1 MCIVPPLMKKRPL
14 FIGLLTLFLVGGI
27 SFFLLEFPDTSLL
40 KTHYPVIFT
49 KGFQKPKVF
58 FVKNR
63 PLQWVSLNDV
73 SEKTLGAILVSEDWA
88 FYHHKGLDPNQIKK
102 ALEINWKKG
111 RFVRG
116 ASTIT
121 QQVVRNV
128 FLTKDK
134 NLWRKFKEII
144 LALRLEKDLSK
155 NKILEIYLNIAE
167 WGNGL
172 YGIGPASQYYFT
184 KHPSELTAKEGAFLA
199 VLLPSPRKYS
209 QTFKEQG
216 LTEFAFNRIDN
227 ILQKMAQAQY
237 LTLEEY
243 EVETSEPLTLN

>member
-1 MCIVPPLMKKRPL
+1 MKKKTL
-14 FIGLLTLFLVGGI
+14 FIVLVLLLLGGGI
-27 SFFLLEFPDTSLL
+27 SFFLLQFPDTRLL

-63 PLQWVSLNDV
+63 PPQWVSLSDV

-88 FYHHKGLDPNQIKK
+88 FYHHNGLDPNQIKK

-121 QQVVRNV
+121 QQVVRNI

-144 LALRLEKDLSK
+144 LALRLEKELSK

-167 WGNGL
+167 WGNGI
-172 YGIGPASQYYFT
+172 YGIGPASHYYFN
-184 KHPSELTAKEGAFLA
+184 KHPAELTAREGAFLA
-199 VLLPSPRKYS
+199 VLLPSPKKYS
-209 QTFKEQG
+209 RTFKEQG
-216 LTEFAFNRIDN
+216 LTEFAFNRMDD
-227 ILQKMAQAQY
+227 ILRKMTQAQ
-237 LTLEEY
+237 
-243 EVETSEPLTLN
+243 

>member
-1 MCIVPPLMKKRPL
+1 MKKK
-14 FIGLLTLFLVGGI
+14 TLFLIVLPLLLLGGI
-27 SFFLLEFPDTSLL
+27 VFFLLELPDTSLL
-40 KTHYPVIFT
+40 KKHYPVIFT
-49 KGFQKPKVF
+49 RGFQRPKVF

-63 PLQWVSLNDV
+63 PLHWISLNEV

-88 FYHHKGLDPNQIKK
+88 FYHHNGLDPNQIKK

-128 FLTKDK
+128 FLSKDK
-134 NLWRKFKEII
+134 NLWRKFKEVI

-155 NKILEIYLNIAE
+155 NKILEIYLNMAE

-172 YGIGPASQYYFT
+172 YGIGPASEYYFS

-199 VLLPSPRKYS
+199 VLLPSPKKYS
-209 QTFKEQG
+209 RTFKEQG
-216 LTEFAFNRIDN
+216 LTEFAFNRMDD

-237 LTLEEY
+237 LTNEEY
-243 EVETSEPLTLN
+243 EIEKAEPLILN

>member
-1 MCIVPPLMKKRPL
+1 MALLM
-14 FIGLLTLFLVGGI
+14 LLLVVGT

-63 PLQWVSLNDV
+63 PLHWVSLNEV
-73 SEKTLGAILVSEDWA
+73 SDKILGAILVSEDWA

-144 LALRLEKDLSK
+144 LALRLEKELSK

-172 YGIGPASQYYFT
+172 YGIDLASQYYFS
-184 KHPSELTAKEGAFLA
+184 KHPYELTAREGAFLA
-199 VLLPSPRKYS
+199 VLLPSPKKYS
-209 QTFKEQG
+209 RTFKEQG
-216 LTEFAFNRIDN
+216 LTEFAFHRMND
-227 ILQKMAQAQY
+227 ILQKMTQAQY
-237 LTLEEY
+237 LTPEEY
-243 EVETSEPLTLN
+243 EEEVSEPLVLN

>member
-1 MCIVPPLMKKRPL
+1 MKKKTL
-14 FIGLLTLFLVGGI
+14 FIVLVLLLLGGGI
-27 SFFLLEFPDTSLL
+27 SFFLLEFPDTNLL

-49 KGFQKPKVF
+49 KGFQRPKVF

-63 PLQWVSLNDV
+63 PLQWVSLTDV

-88 FYHHKGLDPNQIKK
+88 FYHHNGLDPNQIKK

-121 QQVVRNV
+121 QQVVRNI

-144 LALRLEKDLSK
+144 LALRLEKELPK
-155 NKILEIYLNIAE
+155 NKILEIYINIAE

-172 YGIGPASQYYFT
+172 YGIGPASQYYFA
-184 KHPSELTAKEGAFLA
+184 KHPSELSAKEGAFLA
-199 VLLPSPRKYS
+199 VLLPSPKKYS
-209 QTFKEQG
+209 STFKKQG
-216 LTEFAFNRIDN
+216 LTEFAFNRIDD

-237 LTLEEY
+237 LTPEEY
-243 EVETSEPLTLN
+243 EAEKTEPLTLN